1 MPHVRNQ
8 TGASGTHYHYK
19 KYVKCRLY
27 TSIIFKKSLKIP
39 KWWTETVNLWRTAN
53 TMVKRKRTKWNNN
66 DLQNITHKT
75 KDRATRKLGWTQVPQ
90 KGLQMNSGSPKGSA
104 DELMFPRRVCRTQF
118 PRRVCRTQ
126 VPQKSLQNSG
136 SPEGFAV
143 PAPHMTIH
151 LFGFQTFRLWAYLM
165 KVYSE
170 TRLAY
175 FSLTHSTRLPNTKCD
190 IYVSVKRHEHHMKW
204 KSCCTPK

>member
-90 KGLQMNSGSPKGSA
+90 K
-104 DELMFPRRVCRTQF
+104 
-118 PRRVCRTQ
+118 
-126 VPQKSLQNSG
+126 SLQNSG

>member
-126 VPQKSLQNSG
+126 VPLKGLQYLHHIWQYTYLAFKPFDFERTWWRFIQKRVLRIFHWHTLHVYQILNVISTFLLNDTNIIWNENRVVPQN
-136 SPEGFAV
+136 
-143 PAPHMTIH
+143 
-151 LFGFQTFRLWAYLM
+151 
-165 KVYSE
+165 K
-170 TRLAY
+170 
-175 FSLTHSTRLPNTKCD
+175 
-190 IYVSVKRHEHHMKW
+190 
-204 KSCCTPK
+204 